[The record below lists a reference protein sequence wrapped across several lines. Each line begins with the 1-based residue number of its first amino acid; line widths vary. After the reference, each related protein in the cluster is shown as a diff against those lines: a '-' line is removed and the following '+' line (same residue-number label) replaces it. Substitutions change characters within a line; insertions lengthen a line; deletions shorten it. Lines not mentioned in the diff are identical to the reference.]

1 MTAVIAALFIALLTL
16 PQTAQAQSKEA
27 YVVENGSTLTFYY
40 DANKATH
47 TTGTVYGINDKRKD
61 DTMSPAWAGTDDDPN
76 ERITKVV
83 FDSSFKDY
91 RPATTNCWFYFCS
104 KLTAIEGMSNLIT
117 DQVTDMYCMFNGCE
131 SLKAL
136 DVSKYNTAKVTDMK
150 GMFCGC
156 SALTSLDVSNF
167 NTANVTDMSYM
178 FVACS
183 ALETLVL
190 SNFNT
195 ANVTYMN
202 AMFYYCSSLKSL
214 NLSSFN
220 TAKVTG
226 MSDMFYGCKSL
237 TSLNVSNFD
246 TGNVT
251 SMSSMFYGCS
261 ALTSIDVT
269 NFNTAN
275 VNNMWSMFNGC
286 SALTS
291 LDVSNFNTEKVTDMS
306 AMFNACLTLTTIFCN
321 DDWKSDVVK
330 KSSNMFT
337 NCKKLKGAVAY
348 NQTKVDVTMANP
360 TTGYFTK
367 IGEITPVAYVVED
380 GSTLTFYY
388 DTNKATRTGTVYG
401 INQKRA
407 DDTKVP
413 AWAGLPVDPNERIT
427 KVVFDSSFKDYRPAT
442 TNLWF
447 FFCKKLTAIEGMSN
461 LITDQLTD
469 MSYMFC
475 WCSSLTSIDVSNFNT
490 ANVTDMSYMFGVCS
504 ALTSLDVSKINTANV
519 TDMDYMF
526 GGCSALTSLDVS
538 NFNTA
543 KVTNMRCM
551 FSDCSAL
558 TSLDVSNF
566 NTANVTNMGVMFYGC
581 SALTSLDVSNFNTA
595 NVTDMSFMFSD
606 CSALTTIFCNDDWK
620 SDVVRN
626 SPDMFKNCTK
636 LKGAVSYDANRTDVT
651 MANPTTGYFT
661 KKSATGITH
670 PTAAE
675 PLKRQGIYNL
685 QGVKMQGSLDLL
697 PAGVYIVDGK
707 KIVKK

>member
-1 MTAVIAALFIALLTL
+1 MTAAIAALFIALLAL

-136 DVSKYNTAKVTDMK
+136 DVAKYNTAKVTDMK

-337 NCKKLKGAVAY
+337 NCKKLKGAVSYDA
-348 NQTKVDVTMANP
+348 NKTDVTMANP

-367 IGEITPVAYVVED
+367 IGKITPVAYVVED

-427 KVVFDSSFKDYRPAT
+427 KVVFDSSFKDYKPAT

-447 FFCKKLTAIEGMSN
+447 FFCKKLTEFEGMSN
-461 LITDQLTD
+461 LITDQVTD

-475 WCSSLTSIDVSNFNT
+475 WCSS
-490 ANVTDMSYMFGVCS
+490 
-504 ALTSLDVSKINTANV
+504 
-519 TDMDYMF
+519 
-526 GGCSALTSLDVS
+526 
-538 NFNTA
+538 
-543 KVTNMRCM
+543 
-551 FSDCSAL
+551 
-558 TSLDVSNF
+558 
-566 NTANVTNMGVMFYGC
+566 
-581 SALTSLDVSNFNTA
+581 LTSLDVSNFNTA
-595 NVTDMSFMFSD
+595 NVTDMSSMFSYCPALEALDLSNFNTANVTNMSYMFDGSSALTSLNVSNFDTGNVTDMYCMFRGCSSLKSLDVTNLNTAKVTDMMFMFNG
-606 CSALTTIFCNDDWK
+606 CSSLTSIDVTNFNTAKVTAMTSMFYGCSTLTTIFCNDDWK

>member
-1 MTAVIAALFIALLTL
+1 MKRNILKNMTAVIAALFIALLAL
-16 PQTAQAQSKEA
+16 PQTTQAQSKEA
-27 YVVENGSTLTFYY
+27 YVVEDGSTLTFYY
-40 DANKATH
+40 DANKATR
-47 TTGTVYGINDKRKD
+47 TGTVYGINQKRAD
-61 DTMSPAWAGTDDDPN
+61 DTTSPAWAGTDDDPN

-104 KLTAIEGMSNLIT
+104 KLTEFEGMSNLIT
-117 DQVTDMYCMFNGCE
+117 EQVTDMYCMFNGCE

-183 ALETLVL
+183 ALETLDL

-269 NFNTAN
+269 NFNTA
-275 VNNMWSMFNGC
+275 
-286 SALTS
+286 
-291 LDVSNFNTEKVTDMS
+291 KVTAMS
-306 AMFNACLTLTTIFCN
+306 AMF
-321 DDWKSDVVK
+321 
-330 KSSNMFT
+330 SN
-337 NCKKLKGAVAY
+337 
-348 NQTKVDVTMANP
+348 
-360 TTGYFTK
+360 
-367 IGEITPVAYVVED
+367 
-380 GSTLTFYY
+380 
-388 DTNKATRTGTVYG
+388 
-401 INQKRA
+401 
-407 DDTKVP
+407 
-413 AWAGLPVDPNERIT
+413 
-427 KVVFDSSFKDYRPAT
+427 
-442 TNLWF
+442 
-447 FFCKKLTAIEGMSN
+447 
-461 LITDQLTD
+461 
-469 MSYMFC
+469 
-475 WCSSLTSIDVSNFNT
+475 
-490 ANVTDMSYMFGVCS
+490 
-504 ALTSLDVSKINTANV
+504 
-519 TDMDYMF
+519 
-526 GGCSALTSLDVS
+526 
-538 NFNTA
+538 
-543 KVTNMRCM
+543 
-551 FSDCSAL
+551 
-558 TSLDVSNF
+558 
-566 NTANVTNMGVMFYGC
+566 
-581 SALTSLDVSNFNTA
+581 
-595 NVTDMSFMFSD
+595 

-620 SDVVRN
+620 SDVVQN
-626 SPDMFKNCTK
+626 SPNMFKNCTK
-636 LKGAVSYDANRTDVT
+636 LKGAVSYDANKTDVT

-685 QGVKMQGSLDLL
+685 HGVKMQGSLDLL

>member
-1 MTAVIAALFIALLTL
+1 MTAVIAALFIALLAL
-16 PQTAQAQSKEA
+16 PQTAHAQSKEA

-40 DANKATH
+40 DANKATR
-47 TTGTVYGINDKRKD
+47 TGTVYGINQKRAD
-61 DTMSPAWAGTDDDPN
+61 DTTSPAWAGTDDDPN

-104 KLTAIEGMSNLIT
+104 KLTEFEGMSNLIT
-117 DQVTDMYCMFNGCE
+117 EQVTDMYCMFNGCE

-136 DVSKYNTAKVTDMK
+136 DVSKYNTANVTDMK

-178 FVACS
+178 FIDCP
-183 ALETLVL
+183 ALEALDL

-202 AMFYYCSSLKSL
+202 GMFYYCSSLKSL

-251 SMSSMFYGCS
+251 SMSCMFFSCS

-269 NFNTAN
+269 NFNTAK
-275 VNNMWSMFNGC
+275 VTNMWSMFNGC

-291 LDVSNFNTEKVTDMS
+291 LDVSNFNT
-306 AMFNACLTLTTIFCN
+306 
-321 DDWKSDVVK
+321 
-330 KSSNMFT
+330 
-337 NCKKLKGAVAY
+337 
-348 NQTKVDVTMANP
+348 
-360 TTGYFTK
+360 
-367 IGEITPVAYVVED
+367 
-380 GSTLTFYY
+380 
-388 DTNKATRTGTVYG
+388 
-401 INQKRA
+401 
-407 DDTKVP
+407 
-413 AWAGLPVDPNERIT
+413 
-427 KVVFDSSFKDYRPAT
+427 
-442 TNLWF
+442 
-447 FFCKKLTAIEGMSN
+447 
-461 LITDQLTD
+461 
-469 MSYMFC
+469 
-475 WCSSLTSIDVSNFNT
+475 
-490 ANVTDMSYMFGVCS
+490 ANVTSMGYMFY
-504 ALTSLDVSKINTANV
+504 N
-519 TDMDYMF
+519 
-526 GGCSALTSLDVS
+526 
-538 NFNTA
+538 
-543 KVTNMRCM
+543 
-551 FSDCSAL
+551 
-558 TSLDVSNF
+558 
-566 NTANVTNMGVMFYGC
+566 
-581 SALTSLDVSNFNTA
+581 
-595 NVTDMSFMFSD
+595 

-620 SDVVRN
+620 SDVVK
-626 SPDMFKNCTK
+626 SSYDMFTNCTK
-636 LKGAVSYDANRTDVT
+636 LKGAVAYHPTKMDVS

-661 KKSATGITH
+661 KKSATGIT
-670 PTAAE
+670 AATVDIHAA
-675 PLKRQGIYNL
+675 RRGIYNL

>member
-1 MTAVIAALFIALLTL
+1 MTAVIAALFIALLAL

-27 YVVENGSTLTFYY
+27 YVVEDGSTLTFYY
-40 DANKATH
+40 DANKATR
-47 TTGTVYGINDKRKD
+47 TGTVYGINDKRKD
-61 DTMSPAWAGTDDDPN
+61 DTIVPAWAGTDDDPN

-91 RPATTNCWFYFCS
+91 KPATTNSWFYFCS

-117 DQVTDMYCMFNGCE
+117 EHVTDMYCMFNGCE

-183 ALETLVL
+183 ALETLDL

-275 VNNMWSMFNGC
+275 VTNMWSMFNGC

-337 NCKKLKGAVAY
+337 NCKKLKGAV
-348 NQTKVDVTMANP
+348 
-360 TTGYFTK
+360 
-367 IGEITPVAYVVED
+367 
-380 GSTLTFYY
+380 
-388 DTNKATRTGTVYG
+388 
-401 INQKRA
+401 
-407 DDTKVP
+407 
-413 AWAGLPVDPNERIT
+413 
-427 KVVFDSSFKDYRPAT
+427 
-442 TNLWF
+442 
-447 FFCKKLTAIEGMSN
+447 
-461 LITDQLTD
+461 
-469 MSYMFC
+469 
-475 WCSSLTSIDVSNFNT
+475 
-490 ANVTDMSYMFGVCS
+490 
-504 ALTSLDVSKINTANV
+504 
-519 TDMDYMF
+519 
-526 GGCSALTSLDVS
+526 
-538 NFNTA
+538 
-543 KVTNMRCM
+543 
-551 FSDCSAL
+551 
-558 TSLDVSNF
+558 
-566 NTANVTNMGVMFYGC
+566 
-581 SALTSLDVSNFNTA
+581 
-595 NVTDMSFMFSD
+595 
-606 CSALTTIFCNDDWK
+606 
-620 SDVVRN
+620 
-626 SPDMFKNCTK
+626 
-636 LKGAVSYDANRTDVT
+636 SYDANKLDVT

>member
-1 MTAVIAALFIALLTL
+1 MTAVIAALFIALLAL

-27 YVVENGSTLTFYY
+27 YVVEDGSTLTFYY
-40 DANKATH
+40 DANKATR
-47 TTGTVYGINDKRKD
+47 TGTVYSINQKRAD
-61 DTMSPAWAGTDDDPN
+61 DTTSPAWAGTDDDPN

-136 DVSKYNTAKVTDMK
+136 DVAKYNTAKVTDMK

-388 DTNKATRTGTVYG
+388 DANKATRTGTVYA

-427 KVVFDSSFKDYRPAT
+427 KVVFDSSFKDYKPAT

-447 FFCKKLTAIEGMSN
+447 FFCKKLTEFEGMSN
-461 LITDQLTD
+461 LITDQVTD

-475 WCSSLTSIDVSNFNT
+475 WCSS
-490 ANVTDMSYMFGVCS
+490 
-504 ALTSLDVSKINTANV
+504 
-519 TDMDYMF
+519 
-526 GGCSALTSLDVS
+526 
-538 NFNTA
+538 
-543 KVTNMRCM
+543 
-551 FSDCSAL
+551 
-558 TSLDVSNF
+558 
-566 NTANVTNMGVMFYGC
+566 
-581 SALTSLDVSNFNTA
+581 LTSLDVSNFNTA
-595 NVTDMSFMFSD
+595 NVTDMSSMFSYCPALEALD
-606 CSALTTIFCNDDWK
+606 LSNFNTANVTNMSYMFDGSSALTSLNVSNFDTGNVTDMYCMFRDCSSLKSLDVTKFNTAKVTNMIGMFSACSALTTIFCNDDWK

>member
-1 MTAVIAALFIALLTL
+1 MTAAIAALFIALLAL
-16 PQTAQAQSKEA
+16 PQTAHAQSKEA

-61 DTMSPAWAGTDDDPN
+61 DTKVPAWAGTEDDPN

-136 DVSKYNTAKVTDMK
+136 DVAKYNTAKVTDMN

-195 ANVTYMN
+195 ANVTNMSYM
-202 AMFYYCSSLKSL
+202 FDGSS
-214 NLSSFN
+214 
-220 TAKVTG
+220 A
-226 MSDMFYGCKSL
+226 L

-251 SMSSMFYGCS
+251 DMYCMFRGCS
-261 ALTSIDVT
+261 SLKSLDVTNFNTAKVTDMMFMFNGCSSLTSIDVT
-269 NFNTAN
+269 NFNTA
-275 VNNMWSMFNGC
+275 
-286 SALTS
+286 
-291 LDVSNFNTEKVTDMS
+291 KVTAMS
-306 AMFNACLTLTTIFCN
+306 AMFSNCASLTTIFCN
-321 DDWKSDVVK
+321 
-330 KSSNMFT
+330 N
-337 NCKKLKGAVAY
+337 
-348 NQTKVDVTMANP
+348 
-360 TTGYFTK
+360 
-367 IGEITPVAYVVED
+367 
-380 GSTLTFYY
+380 
-388 DTNKATRTGTVYG
+388 
-401 INQKRA
+401 
-407 DDTKVP
+407 
-413 AWAGLPVDPNERIT
+413 
-427 KVVFDSSFKDYRPAT
+427 
-442 TNLWF
+442 
-447 FFCKKLTAIEGMSN
+447 
-461 LITDQLTD
+461 
-469 MSYMFC
+469 
-475 WCSSLTSIDVSNFNT
+475 
-490 ANVTDMSYMFGVCS
+490 
-504 ALTSLDVSKINTANV
+504 
-519 TDMDYMF
+519 
-526 GGCSALTSLDVS
+526 
-538 NFNTA
+538 
-543 KVTNMRCM
+543 
-551 FSDCSAL
+551 
-558 TSLDVSNF
+558 
-566 NTANVTNMGVMFYGC
+566 
-581 SALTSLDVSNFNTA
+581 
-595 NVTDMSFMFSD
+595 
-606 CSALTTIFCNDDWK
+606 DWK
-620 SDVVRN
+620 SDVVRISTN
-626 SPDMFKNCTK
+626 MFTNCTN
-636 LKGAVSYDANRTDVT
+636 LKGAVSYDQTKLDVT

-685 QGVKMQGSLDLL
+685 QGMKMQGSLDQL